1 MAGRLFGPG
10 ARYSPLRG
18 NQRSVVMSQGHAVF
32 VFEITT
38 PGTWLDYEDRDWSWR
53 IEGLLRHLQTQ
64 FFEANAALNL
74 FVQASSARPT
84 RLDRTLWERDAQR
97 RSEIRMQIEQ
107 ERGAAFSRELWDE
120 IHFETEVRFKREQW
134 SQGRLPREFEHT
146 QPFIYA
152 RAFLYALDAFDKFL
166 GVLSREPGV
175 PPEPAALHAQIA
187 VAFPDLRGVR
197 NTAQH
202 LEDRARGLGAGRE
215 PKPLDLKPIENQM
228 INAPGGGVLVLNSLN
243 GSKYGSTM
251 ADGHYGEVDVSP
263 ESMQHLQR
271 ILQEV
276 LLSFRWRGSKQ
287 HSPSV

>member
-1 MAGRLFGPG
+1 M
-10 ARYSPLRG
+10 
-18 NQRSVVMSQGHAVF
+18 F

-38 PGTWLDYEDRDWSWR
+38 PGTWLDYEDREWSWR
-53 IEGLLRHLQTQ
+53 IEGLLRHLQSQ

-74 FVQASSARPT
+74 FVQAASVRPP
-84 RLDRTLWERDAQR
+84 RLDHTRWELDAKR
-97 RSEIRMQIEQ
+97 RSEIRVQIEQ
-107 ERGAAFSRELWDE
+107 ERGATLTRELWEE

-134 SQGRLPREFEHT
+134 SQGGLPREFERI
-146 QPFIYA
+146 PRFLYA

-166 GVLSREPGV
+166 GVLSKEPSV
-175 PPEPAALHAQIA
+175 PSELAALHAQIA
-187 VAFPDLRGVR
+187 AAFPDLRAVR

-215 PKPLDLKPIENQM
+215 PLDLKPIENQM
-228 INAPGGGVLVLNSLN
+228 INAPGGGVLVLDSLN

-263 ESMQHLQR
+263 ETMQRLQR

-276 LLSFRWRGSKQ
+276 LRSFRWRGPKQ
-287 HSPSV
+287 HSPSA